1 MQKGKQPVLHVFPRI
16 ARIECRSGAA
26 GTHRALSARRGRQIT
41 MHSQAVALELE
52 AEVPEVTLWDLFWAV
67 SEVAD
72 DEREIVAT
80 IAHMLTSGSVRV
92 VGKTRFA

>member
-1 MQKGKQPVLHVFPRI
+1 M
-16 ARIECRSGAA
+16 
-26 GTHRALSARRGRQIT
+26 
-41 MHSQAVALELE
+41 
-52 AEVPEVTLWDLFWAV
+52 PEVTLWDLFWAV

>member
-1 MQKGKQPVLHVFPRI
+1 M
-16 ARIECRSGAA
+16 
-26 GTHRALSARRGRQIT
+26 

-72 DEREIVAT
+72 DEREVVAT
-80 IAHMLTSGSVRV
+80 IAHMLTSGSVRI

>member
-1 MQKGKQPVLHVFPRI
+1 
-16 ARIECRSGAA
+16 
-26 GTHRALSARRGRQIT
+26 

-52 AEVPEVTLWDLFWAV
+52 TEVPEVTLWDLFWAV

-80 IAHMLTSGSVRV
+80 VAHMLTSGSVRI

>member
-1 MQKGKQPVLHVFPRI
+1 MR
-16 ARIECRSGAA
+16 
-26 GTHRALSARRGRQIT
+26 
-41 MHSQAVALELE
+41 SQAVAVAMEN
-52 AEVPEVTLWDLFWAV
+52 EVPEVTLWDLFWAV

>member
-1 MQKGKQPVLHVFPRI
+1 
-16 ARIECRSGAA
+16 
-26 GTHRALSARRGRQIT
+26 

-72 DEREIVAT
+72 DEREVVAT
-80 IAHMLTSGSVRV
+80 IAHMLTSGSVRI

>member
-1 MQKGKQPVLHVFPRI
+1 MQNGKPPMLHVFPRI
-16 ARIECRSGAA
+16 ARIECRPGAA
-26 GTHRALSARRGRQIT
+26 GTYRAPSGRPGRQIT

-52 AEVPEVTLWDLFWAV
+52 TEVPEVTLWDLFWAV

-80 IAHMLTSGSVRV
+80 VAHMLTSGSVRI